1 MSVET
6 IQILS
11 AASFILAGILLATTI
26 ILFFALRIREAFG
39 FLTGRTRKK
48 AIARI
53 RENNEHSKENVV
65 LSEKR
70 DKIVTSSLID
80 NKKYSSNETMLLSQ
94 DNNKNTVLL
103 SQEHNSGTQTTL
115 LAQNCQS
122 ENRYIIQNSTV
133 VGVTTDLLNL
143 NAENEGIEYEI
154 IFMESTEIIS

>member
-6 IQILS
+6 IQMLS

-53 RENNEHSKENVV
+53 RENIEHSKENVV
-65 LSEKR
+65 LSERKN
-70 DKIVTSSLID
+70 KIVTSSLID
-80 NKKYSSNETMLLSQ
+80 NKKYSSNGTMLLSQ
-94 DNNKNTVLL
+94 DNNKNTTLL
-103 SQEHNSGTQTTL
+103 SQEYNSGTQTTL

-133 VGVTTDLLNL
+133 GVTTDLLNL
-143 NAENEGIEYEI
+143 NAENEEIEYEI

>member
-6 IQILS
+6 IQMLS

-65 LSEKR
+65 LSERKN
-70 DKIVTSSLID
+70 KIVTSSLID
-80 NKKYSSNETMLLSQ
+80 NKKYSSNGTMLLSQ
-94 DNNKNTVLL
+94 DNNKNTTLL
-103 SQEHNSGTQTTL
+103 SQEYNSGTQTTL

-133 VGVTTDLLNL
+133 GVTTDLLNL
-143 NAENEGIEYEI
+143 NAENEEIEYEI